1 MKNQLLENREAL
13 GKFRD
18 NSKTTETGEDGY
30 WEFFHLVGYAV
41 FPSMNWG
48 QGKITID
55 KNDVCACVVVY
66 NDLMQSQKVILSFYE
81 LKQLNDYV
89 DLVAYLNLIS

>member
-18 NSKTTETGEDGY
+18 NSKTTKTGEDGY

-41 FPSMNWG
+41 FPSIDWG
-48 QGKITID
+48 KCCVTIEEKD
-55 KNDVCACVVVY
+55 
-66 NDLMQSQKVILSFYE
+66 ILE
-81 LKQLNDYV
+81 
-89 DLVAYLNLIS
+89 